1 MNRNESRTEL
11 AAHPRPLRLLLS
23 WLVLTAMALALASA
37 CGPLRLGNKFRTEPT
52 KIKVGHDAKKDV
64 IAKMGAP
71 YRTAMD
77 SRGQEVLTYVWA
89 DGGSR
94 GEKAIIVLNKNGLV
108 SLVEVVR

>member
-1 MNRNESRTEL
+1 MHHDVSSIRP
-11 AAHPRPLRLLLS
+11 AARAPLRRLCAWVVAAGVTLLLS
-23 WLVLTAMALALASA
+23 SA
-37 CGPLRLGNKFRTEPT
+37 CGPLVLGSKFQNDPA

-64 IAKMGAP
+64 LAKLGAP

-89 DGGSR
+89 DGKGR
-94 GEKAIIVLNKNGLV
+94 GEKAIIVLNKNGMV

>member
-1 MNRNESRTEL
+1 MHRNHSPHDPS
-11 AAHPRPLRLLLS
+11 AGGFGLRRLCS
-23 WLVLTAMALALASA
+23 WLAVAAVTLSSA
-37 CGPLRLGNKFRTEPT
+37 CGPLVLGSPFRSDPA

-64 IAKMGAP
+64 IAKLGAP

-89 DGGSR
+89 DGRGR
-94 GEKAIIVLNKNGLV
+94 GEKAIIVLNKNGMV

>member
-1 MNRNESRTEL
+1 MDRDSMQIAWKRMARWLLVSIL
-11 AAHPRPLRLLLS
+11 AAG
-23 WLVLTAMALALASA
+23 LAAA
-37 CGPLRLGNKFRTEPT
+37 CAPPRLGAPFGTDPAR
-52 KIKVGHDAKKDV
+52 IKVGHDSKKDV

-71 YRTAMD
+71 YRKALD

-89 DGGSR
+89 DGKGR

>member
-1 MNRNESRTEL
+1 MPIDRSTTASICR
-11 AAHPRPLRLLLS
+11 RLGRWFVVGS
-23 WLVLTAMALALASA
+23 LTAGLMVA
-37 CGPLRLGNKFRTEPT
+37 CAPPRLGSPFRTDPAR
-52 KIKVGHDAKKDV
+52 IKVGHDAKKDV

-71 YRTAMD
+71 YRKALD

-89 DGGSR
+89 DGKGR